1 VDDKKTIAIDID
13 WLHKRRK
20 KRLNTFLEEYQPYD
34 VAHLYTELSVEHRHL
49 FVELLDDRYLVLLL
63 QELSGESRL
72 EITLKLPL
80 KKTAQLLNKMDN
92 DDVVTLLSELPSNQI
107 QPLLRKMNQKE
118 AKHVRDLLA
127 YKPETA
133 GRLMTNRFI
142 WIKKEATVIQTVEK
156 MKTYA
161 PYSETIN
168 YLYVVDSENK
178 LVGVV
183 SHRDLILAEA
193 SEVIEDIMFNRVI
206 SVHEDDDQEHV
217 ARQIEKYDFIAMPVT
232 NDDGVLLGIITI
244 DDALDIVIQ
253 EANEDIEKLSASG
266 KDITFSTKST
276 AATIKRLPW
285 LILLLLIG
293 IFSGNIISHFET
305 TLHQVVALAYFMPMI
320 AGMTGNTGTQSLA
333 VTVRGLSTHHL
344 KQSDI
349 WKLIRRELT
358 VGILIGLVCGC
369 LIAGI
374 AFVWQGSV
382 ILGAVVGISLFF
394 TLIIGTVAGTVI
406 PIILY
411 KCNID
416 PAVAS
421 GPLITTLNDIFSLLI
436 YFGLATFIYG
446 LSSSIM

>member
-1 VDDKKTIAIDID
+1 MNDTPPIMMDME

-20 KRLNTFLEEYQPYD
+20 KRINTFLEEFQPYD
-34 VAHLYTELSVEHRHL
+34 IAHLYMELSYEYRRQFL
-49 FVELLDDRYLVLLL
+49 ELLEDRYLALLL
-63 QELSGESRL
+63 QELHGEYRL
-72 EITLKLPL
+72 EITLNAPH
-80 KKTAQLLNKMDN
+80 KKIAQLLNHIDN
-92 DDVVTLLSELPSNQI
+92 DDVVALLSELPEEQI

-118 AKHVRDLLA
+118 AKHVKELLA

-142 WIKKEATVIQTVEK
+142 WIKKDATVAQTVEK

-161 PYSETIN
+161 HYSETIN
-168 YLYVVDSENK
+168 YLYVVDNANK
-178 LVGVV
+178 LAGVV
-183 SHRDLILAEA
+183 SHRDIILAE
-193 SEVIEDIMFNRVI
+193 SEELIEDIMFSRVI
-206 SVHEDDDQEHV
+206 AVHEDDDQEYV
-217 ARQIEKYDFIAMPVT
+217 ASQIEKYDFIAIPVI
-232 NDDGVLLGIITI
+232 NGDGTLLGIITI
-244 DDALDIVIQ
+244 DDVLDVVIQ

-266 KDITFSTKST
+266 KDITFSTK
-276 AATIKRLPW
+276 ATVATLKRLPW

-293 IFSGNIISHFET
+293 IFSGNIISHFEL
-305 TLHQVVALAYFMPMI
+305 TLHKVVSLAYFMPMI

-333 VTVRGLSTHHL
+333 VTVRGLSMHQL
-344 KQSDI
+344 KKREI
-349 WKLIRRELT
+349 WKLIGRELT

-374 AFVWQGSV
+374 AFIWQGSFV
-382 ILGAVVGISLFF
+382 LGLVVGISLFF
-394 TLIIGTVAGTVI
+394 TLIIGTIAGTII

-436 YFGLATFIYG
+436 YFGLATYIYS
-446 LSSSIM
+446 LFPTLL